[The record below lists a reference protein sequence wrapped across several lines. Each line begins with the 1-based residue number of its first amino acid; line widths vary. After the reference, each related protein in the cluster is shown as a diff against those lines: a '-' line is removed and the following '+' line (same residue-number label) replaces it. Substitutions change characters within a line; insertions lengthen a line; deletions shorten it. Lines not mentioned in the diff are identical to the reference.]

1 MSTKKTLSVILIIAG
16 IILPVCTLL
25 LSSEYY
31 TKDSFFWNIIRNVVT
46 GEIIV
51 RDSVFEVVPDRD
63 EDLYREFNEYKTNNP
78 EYENLPEVKLIEKFY
93 QEHYRNKM
101 HGVEFRLKLQKEKIV
116 THQSKIVIP
125 YRYIFIFS
133 VVLIFTGAGIIML
146 LKIKDKK
153 KYKKERNKERNIF
166 YK

>member
-1 MSTKKTLSVILIIAG
+1 MNTKKTLSIILIIAG
-16 IILPVCTLL
+16 IIFPVFTLL

-31 TKDSFFWNIIRNVVT
+31 TKDSFFGNIIRNVVT

-63 EDLYREFNEYKTNNP
+63 ENLYREFNEYKINHP
-78 EYENLPEVKLIEKFY
+78 EYENLSEEEIIESFY
-93 QEHYRNKM
+93 QGNYRDKM
-101 HGVEFRLKLQKEKIV
+101 HGVEFRLRLQKEKIV

-125 YRYIFIFS
+125 YRYIFVFS
-133 VVLIFTGAGIIML
+133 IVLICTGAGIITL

-153 KYKKERNKERNIF
+153 KNKK
-166 YK
+166 

>member
-1 MSTKKTLSVILIIAG
+1 MSTKKTFSVILIIAG
-16 IILPVCTLL
+16 IIIPVFLLP

-63 EDLYREFNEYKTNNP
+63 EDLYREFNEYRMNHP
-78 EYENLPEVKLIEKFY
+78 EYERLPEGKIIEKFY
-93 QEHYRNKM
+93 QEKYRDKM
-101 HGVEFRLKLQKEKIV
+101 HGMEFRLKLHKEKIV
-116 THQSKIVIP
+116 THKSKIVIP
-125 YRYIFIFS
+125 YRYIFVLS
-133 VVLIFTGAGIIML
+133 VVLIFTGTGIITL

-153 KYKKERNKERNIF
+153 KCKK
-166 YK
+166 

>member
-1 MSTKKTLSVILIIAG
+1 MSTRKTLSVILIIAG
-16 IILPVCTLL
+16 IILPVFTLL

-46 GEIIV
+46 GEVIV

-63 EDLYREFNEYKTNNP
+63 ENLYREFNKYKMKHP
-78 EYENLPEVKLIEKFY
+78 EYEKLPEGKIIEKFY
-93 QEHYRNKM
+93 QENYRNKM

-125 YRYIFIFS
+125 YRYIFVFS
-133 VVLIFTGAGIIML
+133 VVLIFTGTGIIAL

-153 KYKKERNKERNIF
+153 KV
-166 YK
+166 